1 MHIYC
6 VLDKTAEKN
15 LTHKDS
21 KRKSWNNV
29 CYLDGE
35 RPFDADLERE
45 QTDLDRDLDAERR
58 VLGGLLQSIFRV
70 SISYQQG
77 YPWHLS
83 TAAYLGLLLLL

>member
-6 VLDKTAEKN
+6 AFGKTVEKN
-15 LTHKDS
+15 STHKDS
-21 KRKSWNNV
+21 KHKGWNSA

-58 VLGGLLQSIFRV
+58 VLGDLLQSIFRV

-77 YPWHLS
+77 YP
-83 TAAYLGLLLLL
+83 